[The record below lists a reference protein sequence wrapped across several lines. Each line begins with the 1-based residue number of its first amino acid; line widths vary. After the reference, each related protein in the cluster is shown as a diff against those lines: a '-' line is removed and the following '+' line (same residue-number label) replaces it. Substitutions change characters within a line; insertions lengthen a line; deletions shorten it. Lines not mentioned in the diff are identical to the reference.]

1 MFLINNGKECLNRVA
16 MFPLFT
22 LDTSFAP
29 EQERKVL
36 LDIYESTN
44 GQNWF
49 DRRGWASLANEKS
62 HCSWYGITCH
72 GNTSYVKTI
81 VLAYNNLDGSLPSTI
96 WKIRNLFSLCVVGNP
111 NLHGRLDDFLFG
123 NMTNL
128 LSVGLTASSVGG
140 YIPEDFSKLRK
151 LQNFMA
157 CPMNGNGISGRL
169 PHDIGNM
176 TELRLLGLG
185 GNNISGEI
193 PRSISRLN
201 KLWYLDLRNNPG
213 TMYGRLSD
221 LFSLSSLRQ
230 LFVSGIQLTGRM
242 PRVLPKRFCYLVL
255 PGNNISGTL
264 PKTFKNNTNLRVLN
278 VANNRLTGDIPGDLL
293 SLPQL
298 YMLDVSQN
306 RFSSFNQGKA
316 WPGDA
321 TVNESLSISL
331 ADNRNLSINFTS
343 FIDLFRKFMEQGN
356 DSPATLN
363 VSLCGISSPIP
374 DNVLYMERLS
384 VCDLRGNNFFGPIP
398 TFIGDFSFLTTF
410 DISSNN
416 LTGGFPAG
424 IQNLVS
430 LKNLD
435 ISGNPLMREGNGAT
449 SNTFQPDFYRMIK
462 PHEAN
467 NFTCP
472 EGRLTFN
479 NGLIRVDPTFYEYKY
494 CVCDEGFYGDKGLCK
509 QCMKD
514 GTCHRLAPGSA
525 EDLRPSIMNI
535 SSGYWPSP
543 DPVNATHLVKCPV
556 KSACN
561 PTGLCSCRLV
571 TSPKDTRAPFKRPA
585 VSSLTTKCH
594 NSCICHQ
601 GNADR
606 FCSRCK
612 YGFYKLSGLC
622 FQCRHGDSFYYYL
635 FIPMFAASFLVLI
648 WSYFYYNVR
657 PTKWFAVTAVHFL
670 LMLIMMLLEFL
681 PAWFFKLNLVV
692 FVLCMTSR
700 GKAARSLISIAV
712 FYIQTMDFMVSS
724 VNVWP
729 KKVIAAQSYLSSYWN
744 LYFPALSCDLPSI
757 FTPVGKF
764 VFLLLLPVVCL
775 STVGAYFIIML
786 TMQRFCPNTRRM
798 EQVHFKCRQ
807 TAFFCLSFSYFPIV
821 KQTLSI
827 VRPCHKDLNV
837 LYMPS
842 SPWIECTSDT
852 YLKLTTLGIVSIV
865 VYVIG
870 FPLMVISLMLLFFPK
885 RSSMSPEDRKK
896 LDVWLGPIYLP
907 YKPKYQAF
915 FEVVMLLRRLI
926 LAIALSMI
934 PSSSTLQTFVVWLV
948 LMVSAIIHLIL
959 RPYETPP
966 GRREGQT
973 DSQHERLK
981 LRGIFSE
988 NVFEPLVLFVISMS
1002 FMVLRFSTLDVNDT
1016 NFFVWFVMVVNTCV
1030 LIGLLGGILYRLAS
1044 GIRVPGNANENGE
1057 QDDRFEEEAN
1067 HHDEERR
1074 HLLRFGARCR
1084 YLSINNDP

>member
-1 MFLINNGKECLNRVA
+1 
-16 MFPLFT
+16 MFPLYT
-22 LDTSFAP
+22 LDTSFTPA
-29 EQERKVL
+29 QEKDVL
-36 LDIYESTN
+36 LDIYSSTN
-44 GQNWF
+44 GKQWYQTS
-49 DRRGWASLANEKS
+49 GWNSSNNNTS
-62 HCSWYGITCH
+62 HCTWYGITCH
-72 GNTSYVKTI
+72 NDTSYVKAI
-81 VLAYNNLDGSLPSTI
+81 VLAYNNLEGSLPNNI
-96 WKIRNLFSLCVVGNP
+96 WKIRNLFSLCVPGNP
-111 NLHGRLDDFLFG
+111 RLRGHIGDFLFG
-123 NMTNL
+123 NMTKL
-128 LSVGLTASSVGG
+128 ITVHFSASSISGD
-140 YIPEDFSKLRK
+140 IPQEIVKMSN
-151 LQNFMA
+151 LQNFLGCIMK
-157 CPMNGNGISGRL
+157 GNGLTGHL
-169 PHDIGNM
+169 PEDIGNM
-176 TELRLLGLG
+176 TELRVLCLG
-185 GNNISGEI
+185 GNKLTGQI
-193 PRSISRLN
+193 PRSISKLRN
-201 KLWYLDLRNNPG
+201 LWYLDFRITPG
-213 TMYGRLSD
+213 MVHGNLSD
-221 LFSLSSLRQ
+221 ILSIPSLTDLFI
-230 LFVSGIQLTGRM
+230 SGVHLTGKM
-242 PRVLPKRFCYLVL
+242 PHMMPQQLRYLVL
-255 PGNNISGTL
+255 PGNNISGEFTKIF
-264 PKTFKNNTNLRVLN
+264 PKHNSLEILN
-278 VANNRLTGDIPGDLL
+278 VANNQLTGDIPGELLLQNNTNMIDL
-293 SLPQL
+293 
-298 YMLDVSQN
+298 SQN
-306 RFSSFNQGKA
+306 QFSSINNGQP
-316 WPGDA
+316 WPENVTAPIRWYVSFAG
-321 TVNESLSISL
+321 
-331 ADNRNLSINFTS
+331 NRNLSINFKS
-343 FIDLFRKFMEQGN
+343 FLELFSGRRVDFTGR
-356 DSPATLN
+356 SPSIVNL
-363 VSLCGISSPIP
+363 SFCDIKSP
-374 DNVLYMERLS
+374 VLANILYLEKMS
-384 VCDLRGNNFFGPIP
+384 TCDLKGNKLYGSVPDFYE
-398 TFIGDFSFLTTF
+398 DFSFLTYF
-410 DISSNN
+410 DLSSNN
-416 LTGGFPAG
+416 LTGTLPAG
-424 IQNLVS
+424 IQNLIS
-430 LKNLD
+430 LQYFD
-435 ISGNPLMREGNGAT
+435 ISGNPFMRDENDAT
-449 SNTFQPDFYRMIK
+449 SNAYQPDFSKMAR
-462 PHEAN
+462 PPEAD

-479 NGLIRVDPTFYEYKY
+479 NGLIRLDPTFYEYKY
-494 CVCDEGFYGDKGLCK
+494 CICDTGFYGDKGLCK

-514 GTCHRLAPGSA
+514 GTCQRWAPSLV

-543 DPVNATHLVKCPV
+543 DPANATHLVKCPV

-561 PTGLCSCRLV
+561 PSGLCSCRLV

-585 VSSLTTKCH
+585 VSSLTTTCDI
-594 NSCICHQ
+594 SCICHL
-601 GNADR
+601 GNTDR

-622 FQCRHGDSFYYYL
+622 FQCRNGDSFYYYL

-657 PTKWFAVTAVHFL
+657 PAKWFAVTAVHFL

-959 RPYETPP
+959 RPYDTQP
-966 GRREGQT
+966 GRREGEI
-973 DSQHERLK
+973 DCQHERLK
-981 LRGIFSE
+981 LKGIFSE
-988 NVFEPLVLFVISMS
+988 NVFEPLVLFVLSMS

-1030 LIGLLGGILYRLAS
+1030 LIGLLGGILYRLA
-1044 GIRVPGNANENGE
+1044 GKITVPGNTNENGE

-1067 HHDEERR
+1067 SCNEERS
-1074 HLLRFGARCR
+1074 HLLRSGSRCR